1 MHADAKKGTPHLGT
15 LIRPNGTRLPVTG
28 ILPDAKISVMG
39 VYVEF
44 ETTLGA
50 AIASGYSLE
59 DASPVL
65 SEAWD
70 KAAASRQ
77 ALLSGQPLP
86 PREVIHDETHP
97 DRDQLAPQCLTTFVG
112 N

>member
-1 MHADAKKGTPHLGT
+1 MHAASKKDVRYLGT

-28 ILPDAKISVMG
+28 ILPDGKISVMG

-44 ETTLGA
+44 ETTLST

-70 KAAASRQ
+70 KAATRRQ
-77 ALLSGQPLP
+77 AQLSGQPLP
-86 PREVIHDETHP
+86 PRDAIHDETHP
-97 DRDQLAPQCLTTFVG
+97 DRDQLAPQCLTPFVG